1 MKHAEAFTSVIGRTQ
16 LMKFH
21 SDKLRNK
28 SCRNVLTL
36 HRIMGNRGAS
46 RLQSVLFVSLF
57 PIYISARGIFSDKRR
72 WGNLIDDFK
81 LSDTFRGENFLRTRF
96 ENVPL
101 ELLSMIGPIRMS
113 KRKRAEFSS
122 DAKYQFSWSYCTLNF
137 PEVSELVPGKN
148 CSFQT
153 HYYI

>member
-46 RLQSVLFVSLF
+46 RLQSVFFFVSLF
-57 PIYISARGIFSDKRR
+57 PFYISARGIFSDR
-72 WGNLIDDFK
+72 
-81 LSDTFRGENFLRTRF
+81 LR
-96 ENVPL
+96 
-101 ELLSMIGPIRMS
+101 
-113 KRKRAEFSS
+113 
-122 DAKYQFSWSYCTLNF
+122 
-137 PEVSELVPGKN
+137 
-148 CSFQT
+148 
-153 HYYI
+153 